1 MSEDRFTEETHISW
15 GERIKTSFKQAAGLG
30 HERAR
35 KLLSSLRARAKI
47 TSHFCI
53 SASAHLWLI
62 PHSHL
67 VLLNWPR
74 NSSLFLWFCS
84 LGSAKPEP
92 NLSAN
97 SAKLFLRE
105 PLTPSGR

>member
-1 MSEDRFTEETHISW
+1 MDLIAQGSIAENFIEPSFELVETFNGYWNSVMPL
-15 GERIKTSFKQAAGLG
+15 GSKTSMAYPYP
-30 HERAR
+30 R
-35 KLLSSLRARAKI
+35 LRAREKI
-47 TSHFCI
+47 TSHFYI

-62 PHSHL
+62 PYSQ
-67 VLLNWPR
+67 NPR
-74 NSSLFLWFCS
+74 NSQLFLWFCS

-105 PLTPSGR
+105 P